1 MICWVYIYHQPH
13 CRSHLLCMGWVH
25 TSLWAQQLFHT
36 SCQWNRWR
44 KHMCHQLRCRLPHFC
59 MGSGCRPAWT
69 FRKTPLWNRRR
80 SSMYQNLLCRSLH
93 FCKGWFCTDWMVLWY
108 LAHIFLVVVLL
119 AHRHREGNISGMRL
133 PRNISPHHHNALCT
147 FFPHILALRTFF
159 SSDRK

>member
-36 SCQWNRWR
+36 SCQWNRR
-44 KHMCHQLRCRLPHFC
+44 RSNMCHQLH
-59 MGSGCRPAWT
+59 
-69 FRKTPLWNRRR
+69 
-80 SSMYQNLLCRSLH
+80 CRSLH

-147 FFPHILALRTFF
+147 FSPHIHVHPLRTIF
-159 SSDRK
+159 SSDRTLSTILLKHRIIRFYITNQKKI